1 MILVVDDDLAFA
13 ENCAMLLESFDYE
26 VSVAFSGIEA
36 LSKIK
41 SLQPDLLISDCCMPG
56 LTGLELCEQ
65 VRHASSSAQL
75 PILLM
80 SGSMQCDVAKGG
92 HYDAFIKKP
101 FLAEGL
107 LINVRKLLEMNTVSP
122 KGINQEIN

>member
-1 MILVVDDDLAFA
+1 MILIVDDDLAFA

-26 VSVAFSGIEA
+26 VSVASSGVEA
-36 LSKIK
+36 LSKIE

-65 VRHASSSAQL
+65 IQQTPGHARL

-80 SGSMQCDVAKGG
+80 SGSMQCDVAKDG

-101 FLAEGL
+101 FLVEGL
-107 LINVRKLLEMNTVSP
+107 LVNVRKLLKMNSVSL
-122 KGINQEIN
+122 GGDGQET

>member
-41 SLQPDLLISDCCMPG
+41 SLEPNLLIADCCMPG

-65 VRHASSSAQL
+65 VKQAPRSARL

-92 HYDAFIKKP
+92 NYDAFIKKP

-107 LINVRKLLEMNTVSP
+107 LINVRKLLELHAGSP
-122 KGINQEIN
+122 NGIKQEIN